1 MLQNKSSLE
10 IRGDRSSCALSTILK
25 SLDSL
30 LRASSHPVS
39 HINKCKTNIA
49 RLPSFAHHQNS
60 ERNSYFLSRLLP
72 YNPSEK
78 TGNRLRNGLK
88 EYLLLLIAVEQAMNS
103 LQQGELKNFDPLVGE
118 NACQIRA
125 VKIAL
130 IIRNRSV
137 NVDSIL
143 HNIKTA
149 KTNIEIFLCRVSNFA
164 NLEMSLKDYI
174 ETEKIDIVLNE
185 DELFLVKSF
194 ILTKTKVVQ
203 PFFKLDKPL
212 VENAYTDSKKIKE
225 ISEVGSSFS
234 GDLVKN
240 LRKKLSASSVS
251 FVQELTG
258 ESDSLTPGEKL
269 LSNQFVIIHNGLMC
283 LPYYRATWVLM
294 KQALSNNIPIALLA
308 QQIAKDQDYK
318 IIQKTAIFFQA
329 TPQGYQEISR
339 DLLDPEMPVLT
350 LIGST
355 CRDFIKL
362 PTKEDWTQ
370 ELLAQSPIDLVLAYA
385 AAHRQYPDD
394 SKDQLLLEM
403 LDEDYEYHK
412 VKAQEWGCSLENPS
426 RFFLTHAFCDKMKN
440 IDCHI

>member
-1 MLQNKSSLE
+1 MVSQKFSCLGVSVDKMPYALKALSKSHMNPNSSPKQYHNLPETTRTTNFTFAQLQNLVPT
-10 IRGDRSSCALSTILK
+10 R
-25 SLDSL
+25 
-30 LRASSHPVS
+30 
-39 HINKCKTNIA
+39 
-49 RLPSFAHHQNS
+49 Q
-60 ERNSYFLSRLLP
+60 FLSRLLP

-78 TGNRLRNGLK
+78 TGNRLRDGLK
-88 EYLLLLIAVEQAMNS
+88 EYLLLLIAVEQAMDS

-143 HNIKTA
+143 HNIKDA
-149 KTNIEIFLCRVSNFA
+149 KINIESFLCRISNFA
-164 NLEMSLKDYI
+164 NLEMSLKDYL

-185 DELFLVKSF
+185 DEIFLIKSF

-212 VENAYTDSKKIKE
+212 VENAYSDSKKIKE

-234 GDLVKN
+234 GDLVKK

-251 FVQELTG
+251 FVQELAV

-269 LSNQFVIIHNGLMC
+269 LFSNQFVIIHNGLMC

-339 DLLDPEMPVLT
+339 DLLDPEMPALT

-394 SKDQLLLEM
+394 SKDQLLLEI

-426 RFFLTHAFCDKMKN
+426 RFFLTHAFCDKIKN